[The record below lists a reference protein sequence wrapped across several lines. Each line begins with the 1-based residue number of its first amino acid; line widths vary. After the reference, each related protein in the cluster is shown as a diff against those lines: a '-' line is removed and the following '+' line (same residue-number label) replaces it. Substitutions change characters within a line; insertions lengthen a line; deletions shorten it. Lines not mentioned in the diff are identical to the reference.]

1 MRHIAMDSAY
11 QGYTCLQSPLDSV
24 KTKLFLEVKLWA
36 HGVSQC
42 ARAITAWTC

>member
-1 MRHIAMDSAY
+1 MDSAY
-11 QGYTCLQSPLDSV
+11 QGYTYLQSSLDAV

-42 ARAITAWTC
+42 ARAITAWIC